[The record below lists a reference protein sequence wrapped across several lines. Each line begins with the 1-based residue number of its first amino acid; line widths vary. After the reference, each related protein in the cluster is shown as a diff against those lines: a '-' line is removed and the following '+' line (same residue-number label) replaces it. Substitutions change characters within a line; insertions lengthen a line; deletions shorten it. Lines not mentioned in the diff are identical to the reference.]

1 MTAPAISSA
10 TSREV
15 LSREIARKARALSFD
30 QLPLEAVTKV
40 KVAFLDLLSCAYESL
55 DLPPSLQAINIAS
68 RGGSRGQG
76 YAGVIGTSLR
86 IAPAEAAFVNAV
98 LSHGLVREDMHTGSV
113 SHLGVVIFPTLLALS
128 HRPSHQ
134 KQASGR
140 DFILSAICGYEAGAA
155 VGRAVMDRETVR
167 RFRPTGITGPLGAAI
182 GGALLL
188 GLTEDATVSALGL
201 AANTTVGLNEWPGSG
216 ADEMFFHVGFAARN
230 AVTSVELA
238 ELGAYASETA
248 LDGAAG
254 LFAALGRRERVS
266 EVKAF
271 ADGQPLEIL
280 SVYHK
285 PAPACNYAQTA
296 CQVARALAVE
306 DGVQSSEIE
315 SITVKVSAAALG
327 YPGCHA
333 TGPFE
338 RILQAK
344 MSIQYCVAATL
355 VRGAIEEA
363 NYRLLRDPEVLRL
376 IGVTTL
382 EEDPDFTRAYP
393 GAQGTEIRVRLR
405 DGRTLRRR
413 MDDLVPA
420 TEPDIRSR
428 FRTAC
433 ERVLGIA
440 ATGAIEAAVDGL
452 EDMEDVSVLSTML
465 GHAPEKAGT

>member
-1 MTAPAISSA
+1 MTAPALI
-10 TSREV
+10 
-15 LSREIARKARALSFD
+15 LSREIARRARALRFD
-30 QLPLEAVTKV
+30 QLPVEAVTKV

-55 DLPPSLQAINIAS
+55 DLPPSLQAMNIAS
-68 RGGSRGQG
+68 RGPSQGQG
-76 YAGVIGTSLR
+76 RASVIGTALR
-86 IAPAEAAFVNAV
+86 VAPAEAAFVNAV

-113 SHLGVVIFPTLLALS
+113 SHLGVVIFPALLALS
-128 HRPSHQ
+128 HRLAHRKP
-134 KQASGR
+134 ASGR
-140 DFILSAICGYEAGAA
+140 DFIRSAICGYETGAA
-155 VGRAVMDRETVR
+155 IGRAVMDRETVR

-182 GGALLL
+182 GGSLLL
-188 GLTEDATVSALGL
+188 GLSEDATVSALGF

-248 LDGAAG
+248 LDGTAG
-254 LFAALGRRERVS
+254 LFAALGKRERVS
-266 EVKAF
+266 TVKAF
-271 ADGQPLEIL
+271 AEGQPLEIL

-296 CQVARALAVE
+296 CQVARTLVVE
-306 DGVQSSEIE
+306 DGCEAGEIE
-315 SITVKVSAAALG
+315 GITVKASAAALG
-327 YPGCHA
+327 YPGCNA

-363 NYRLLRDPEVLRL
+363 NYRLLKDPEVLRL

-382 EEDPDFTRAYP
+382 EESPEFTLAYP
-393 GAQGTEIRVRLR
+393 GAQGTEISVRMR

-420 TEPDIRSR
+420 TVPEIRAR

-433 ERVLGIA
+433 ERALGVA
-440 ATGAIEAAVDGL
+440 ATRAIEAAVEGL
-452 EDMEDVSVLSTML
+452 EDLEDVSLL
-465 GHAPEKAGT
+465 GTLLGKKEDEQSAGR

>member
-1 MTAPAISSA
+1 VTAPAISSR
-10 TSREV
+10 T
-15 LSREIARKARALSFD
+15 LSREIAQRARALSFD

-55 DLPPSLQAINIAS
+55 DLPPSLQAIDIAGRGAS
-68 RGGSRGQG
+68 RGQRC
-76 YAGVIGTSLR
+76 AGVIGTSLR

-128 HRPSHQ
+128 HR
-134 KQASGR
+134 KKTSGR
-140 DFILSAICGYEAGAA
+140 DFILSAICGYETGAA
-155 VGRAVMDRETVR
+155 IGRAVMDRETVR

-182 GGALLL
+182 GGSLML
-188 GLTEDATVSALGL
+188 GLSEDAVVSALGL
-201 AANTTVGLNEWPGSG
+201 AANTTAGLNEWPASG

-248 LDGAAG
+248 LDGEAG
-254 LFAALGRRERVS
+254 LFAALGRRDRVS

-271 ADGQPLEIL
+271 AHGQPLEIL

-306 DGVQSSEIE
+306 DGVQAHDVEA
-315 SITVKVSAAALG
+315 ITVKASAAALG
-327 YPGCHA
+327 YPGCNA

-363 NYRLLRDPEVLRL
+363 NYRLLKDPEVLRL
-376 IGVTTL
+376 IGVTAL
-382 EEDPDFTRAYP
+382 EEGPDFTRAYP
-393 GAQGTEIRVRLR
+393 GAQGTEISVRLR
-405 DGRTLRRR
+405 NGRTLRRR

-420 TEPDIRSR
+420 TVHDIRAR
-428 FRTAC
+428 FRAAC
-433 ERVLGIA
+433 GRVLGDA
-440 ATGAIEAAVDGL
+440 ATGAIEAAVDRL
-452 EDMEDVSVLSTML
+452 EDMEDVSVLGALL
-465 GHAPEKAGT
+465 GTP

>member
-1 MTAPAISSA
+1 MIGETTTAG
-10 TSREV
+10 
-15 LSREIARKARALSFD
+15 LSRQIARAAGRLRFER
-30 QLPLEAVTKV
+30 LPIEAVTKV

-55 DLPPSLQAINIAS
+55 DLPPSRQAMEIAS
-68 RGGSRGQG
+68 RGNGCS
-76 YAGVIGTSLR
+76 AVIGASFR

-128 HRPSHQ
+128 RGLSRRKPP
-134 KQASGR
+134 SGR
-140 DFILSAICGYEAGAA
+140 DFIRAAICAYETGAA

-182 GGALLL
+182 GGSLLL
-188 GLTEDATVSALGL
+188 GLGEDATVSALGL
-201 AANTTVGLNEWPGSG
+201 AANTTAGLNEWPGSG

-254 LFAALGRRERVS
+254 LFAALGKREQIS
-266 EVKAF
+266 AVKAF
-271 ADGQPLEIL
+271 AEGQPLEIL

-296 CQVARALAVE
+296 CQVARTLAVE
-306 DGVQSSEIE
+306 DKVSAGEIE
-315 SITVKVSAAALG
+315 AIAVKASAAALG
-327 YPGCHA
+327 YPGCNA

-344 MSIQYCVAATL
+344 MSIRYCVAATL

-363 NYRLLRDPEVLRL
+363 NYRLLKDPEVLRL

-382 EEDPDFTRAYP
+382 EEGPDFTRAYP
-393 GAQGTEIRVRLR
+393 GAQGTEISVKLR
-405 DGRTLRRR
+405 DGRTLQRR

-420 TEPDIRSR
+420 TEHQIRAR
-428 FRTAC
+428 FRAAS
-433 ERVLGIA
+433 ERVLG
-440 ATGAIEAAVDGL
+440 ATATEAIEAAVDGL
-452 EDMEDVSVLSTML
+452 EELEDVSVLAAL
-465 GHAPEKAGT
+465 LAK

>member
-1 MTAPAISSA
+1 VTAPAISSA
-10 TSREV
+10 T
-15 LSREIARKARALSFD
+15 LSRDIVQRARALRFD
-30 QLPLEAVTKV
+30 ELPLEAVTKV
-40 KVAFLDLLSCAYESL
+40 KIAFLDLLSCAYESL

-68 RGGSRGQG
+68 RGSGNGCAGIIGS
-76 YAGVIGTSLR
+76 SLR

-128 HRPSHQ
+128 DRKKVHGS
-134 KQASGR
+134 
-140 DFILSAICGYEAGAA
+140 DFILSAICGYETGSAI
-155 VGRAVMDRETVR
+155 GRAVMDRETVR
-167 RFRPTGITGPLGAAI
+167 RFRPTGVTGPLGAAI

-201 AANTTVGLNEWPGSG
+201 AANTTAGLNEWPSYG
-216 ADEMFFHVGFAARN
+216 ADEMFFHAGFAARN
-230 AVTSVELA
+230 SVTSVELA

-254 LFAALGRRERVS
+254 LFAALGKREQVS

-271 ADGQPLEIL
+271 TSGRPLEIL

-296 CQVARALAVE
+296 CQVARSLVLQ
-306 DGVQSSEIE
+306 DGVEARQIE
-315 SITVKVSAAALG
+315 SITVRASAAALA
-327 YPGCHA
+327 YPGCNA

-344 MSIQYCVAATL
+344 MSIQYCVATTL

-363 NYRLLRDPEVLRL
+363 NYRLLKDPEVLRL
-376 IGVTTL
+376 IGVTAL
-382 EEDPDFTRAYP
+382 EEGPDFTAAYP
-393 GAQGTEIRVRLR
+393 GAQGTEISLRLR
-405 DGRTLRRR
+405 SGVTLRRR
-413 MDDLVPA
+413 MDDLIPA
-420 TEPDIRSR
+420 NELDIRAR

-433 ERVLGIA
+433 GSVLGVA
-440 ATGAIEAAVDGL
+440 AAEAIEEAVDAL
-452 EDMEDVSVLSTML
+452 EDMEDVSVLGSLL
-465 GHAPEKAGT
+465 GAS